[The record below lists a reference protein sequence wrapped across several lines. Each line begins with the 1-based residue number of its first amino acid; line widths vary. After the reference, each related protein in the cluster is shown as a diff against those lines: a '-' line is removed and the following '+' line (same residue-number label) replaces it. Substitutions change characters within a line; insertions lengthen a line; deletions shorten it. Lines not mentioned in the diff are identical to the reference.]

1 MTKMKQMLSGSEAL
15 VEAMRLESVVTIFG
29 LVGSAFMDP
38 LDIFK
43 SGGMRFVQVRHEQNA
58 ALMAEGYARASGRPG
73 VCVGQ
78 NGPGVTN
85 LVTGVASALLNHTPM
100 VVITPAVTSTTMGTR
115 AFQEIDQLRLFEPI
129 VVWQTRVN
137 RADRMSEAL
146 RGAFRAAIA
155 LRGPAQIDIPRD
167 LYYDKFE
174 EEPLTPMQYRVDGR
188 FGGAPEV
195 EIERAA
201 RILLEAKT
209 PMFLAGLGA
218 VDDETSSL
226 IVKLAE
232 RFTAPVGC
240 VWLHNDAFPVSHPL
254 AVGPIGYQSS
264 AAAMRL
270 LSEADCVL
278 ALGTRLNSFGTTP
291 QYGLDFFPRNAKL
304 IHNSINPLEIGALRP
319 VEVGLVGDCA
329 SVVKQLLAATQ
340 DKQPDSER
348 QIRLQRIAEEKRM
361 WHETLLA
368 MSNVEGSPIHPRRA
382 LLEIAHAVPKD
393 VCVVCDVGNVS
404 GTANA
409 YFSFDKAR
417 RWFGHGSLG
426 GIGVGF
432 STALGVK
439 VARPNDPVLAL
450 VGDGA
455 WSMSIQEVMTAV
467 TEKINLVTVIFN
479 NSQYGAEKRNQ
490 FDYFDKR
497 FFWTDL
503 QNPNFAVVAS
513 DMGAEGIRIERPED
527 IAPSLREAF
536 AADRPVVID
545 MVIDK
550 VLAEPYRRDAMRIP
564 ERILPRYR
572 SEKSERDSVLT

>member
-1 MTKMKQMLSGSEAL
+1 MKQMITGSEAL
-15 VEAMRLESVVTIFG
+15 VEALRLESVDTIFG
-29 LVGSAFMDP
+29 IVGSAFMDP
-38 LDIFK
+38 LDIFPRANL
-43 SGGMRFVQVRHEQNA
+43 RFIQVRHEQNA
-58 ALMAEGYARASGRPG
+58 ALMAEGYSRASGRPG
-73 VCVGQ
+73 LCIGQ

-100 VVITPAVTSTTMGTR
+100 VVITPAVATVATGTR
-115 AFQEIDQLRLFEPI
+115 AFQEIDQMRLFEPI
-129 VVWQTRVN
+129 VVWQTQVN
-137 RADRMSEAL
+137 RADRMSEAV

-155 LRGPAQIDIPRD
+155 MRGPAQIDIPRD
-167 LYYDKFE
+167 VYYGKTE
-174 EEPLTPMQYRVDGR
+174 EGLLMPAQYRVEGR
-188 FGGAPEV
+188 FGGAPQA
-195 EIERAA
+195 EIQRAA
-201 RILLEAKT
+201 RLLLEAKT
-209 PMFLAGLGA
+209 PVFLAGLGA
-218 VDDETSSL
+218 VDDEAART
-226 IVKLAE
+226 IGELAD
-232 RFTAPVGC
+232 RFTAPVAC
-240 VWLHNDAFPVSHPL
+240 VWLHNDAFPASHPL

-291 QYGLDFFPRNAKL
+291 QYDFDFFPRKAKL

-329 SVVKQLLAATQ
+329 AVASQLLAATAGKKPNV
-340 DKQPDSER
+340 DR
-348 QIRLQRIAEEKRM
+348 QARLAHIAEEKKD
-361 WHETLLA
+361 WHEKLTA
-368 MSNVEGSPIHPRRA
+368 MSCIDGSPIHPRRA
-382 LLEIAHAVPKD
+382 LLEIARAVPED
-393 VCVVCDVGNVS
+393 VCVVSDVGNVS

-439 VARPNDPVLAL
+439 VARPEAPVLAL

-455 WSMSIQEVMTAV
+455 WSMTLQEVMTAV

-479 NSQYGAEKRNQ
+479 NGQYGAEKRNQ
-490 FDYFDKR
+490 YDFFNKR

-503 QNPNFAVVAS
+503 QNPNFAAIAS
-513 DMGAEGIRIERPED
+513 EMGALGVRIDRPED
-527 IAPSLREAF
+527 VAPNLREAF
-536 AADRPVVID
+536 AADRPVVLD
-545 MVIDK
+545 LKIDK

-564 ERILPRYR
+564 ERVLPRYR
-572 SEKSERDSVLT
+572 D